1 MSLKNQPPS
10 GVPAGGTNPGVPSPR
25 GPNSE
30 GHNQGAPDPERKHQD
45 LVDDPAWREELLAA
59 RTRIAGIAVRTPLI
73 PSPALSERLGAE
85 VYLKL
90 ETLQPTGSFKLRGA
104 ASKVVRLAASDR
116 PGHGRPAGAP
126 ASDPAPLRPVPG
138 VVTFS
143 TGNHGRAVAYVARR
157 LGLRA
162 VVCVS
167 EGVPPVKLEAIRR
180 LGAELVFA
188 PTQDDAE
195 ALCARLAAEQELV
208 PVHPFDDPHVIAGQG
223 TVGLEILDDLPDV
236 DAVIVPLS
244 GGGLLSGVGLALRH
258 FAPGGVAGPHGFL
271 GPGTG
276 GSGPSGTPET
286 GGLGISGQQPSAVAP
301 ATPPAAGQAS
311 GALPPPVQL
320 IGVSMERGPVMF
332 HSLRAGRPVTLP
344 EEPSLADSLLG
355 GIGLDNRWTFRL
367 VSELA
372 TDAMLVS
379 EETIARAM
387 TFMLEEHGLLVEG
400 GAATAVAALLETAMP
415 EPAASPAGSEACDS
429 RVPPD
434 RHVPSDRRVRSLRG
448 AFPWRP
454 EGPLPKPRRIV
465 VVVTGRNVD
474 PRRVVSG

>member
-1 MSLKNQPPS
+1 MRN
-10 GVPAGGTNPGVPSPR
+10 PANPGRIPDQTPGGPATGSPAE
-25 GPNSE
+25 PC
-30 GHNQGAPDPERKHQD
+30 
-45 LVDDPAWREELLAA
+45 WREELLAA
-59 RTRIAGIAVRTPLI
+59 RRRIAGIALPTPLI
-73 PSPALSERLGAE
+73 PSPALSERTEAE

-104 ASKVVRLAASDR
+104 TNKLVRLLESTSESSR
-116 PGHGRPAGAP
+116 
-126 ASDPAPLRPVPG
+126 VPG

-195 ALCARLAAEQELV
+195 ALCARLAAEQGLV
-208 PVHPFDDPHVIAGQG
+208 PVHPFDDPDVIAGQG

-236 DAVIVPLS
+236 EAVVVPLS

-258 FAPGGVAGPHGFL
+258 FAPGGVARPQGIAE
-271 GPGTG
+271 PGG
-276 GSGPSGTPET
+276 RASSR
-286 GGLGISGQQPSAVAP
+286 
-301 ATPPAAGQAS
+301 PAAAT
-311 GALPPPVQL
+311 GARQSVTAPQL

-332 HSLRAGRPVTLP
+332 HSLRAGRPITLP

-367 VSELA
+367 VRDLA
-372 TDAMLVS
+372 TDVVLVS
-379 EETIARAM
+379 EEAIARAM
-387 TFMLEEHGLLVEG
+387 AFMLEEHGLLVEG
-400 GAATAVAALLETAMP
+400 GAATAVAALLES
-415 EPAASPAGSEACDS
+415 AAA
-429 RVPPD
+429 PPD
-434 RHVPSDRRVRSLRG
+434 SGTSDRRVESLRG
-448 AFPWRP
+448 VLPWRP
-454 EGPLPKPRRIV
+454 EGPRPKPRRVV

-474 PRRVVSG
+474 PRRVVSGEPLLQIPKSRGLPQP

>member
-10 GVPAGGTNPGVPSPR
+10 GVPAGGTNPGAPSPR
-25 GPNSE
+25 GPNPE
-30 GHNQGAPDPERKHQD
+30 GHNQGDPDPERKHQD
-45 LVDDPAWREELLAA
+45 LVDDPSWREELLAA

-180 LGAELVFA
+180 LGAELAFA

-195 ALCARLAAEQELV
+195 ALCARLAAEQGLV
-208 PVHPFDDPHVIAGQG
+208 PVHPFDDPDVIAGHG

-244 GGGLLSGVGLALRH
+244 GGGLLSGVGLALWH
-258 FAPGGVAGPHGFL
+258 FAPGGVARPQGIL
-271 GPGTG
+271 APGG
-276 GSGPSGTPET
+276 RASSR
-286 GGLGISGQQPSAVAP
+286 
-301 ATPPAAGQAS
+301 PAAAA
-311 GALPPPVQL
+311 GARQSVTAPQL

-332 HSLRAGRPVTLP
+332 HSLRAGRPITLP

-355 GIGLDNRWTFRL
+355 GIGLDNRWTFQL

-372 TDAMLVS
+372 TDAVLVS
-379 EETIARAM
+379 EEAIARAM

-400 GAATAVAALLETAMP
+400 GAATAVAALME
-415 EPAASPAGSEACDS
+415 AAATPPDS
-429 RVPPD
+429 KASD
-434 RHVPSDRRVRSLRG
+434 RHVPSDRRVQSLRG
-448 AFPWRP
+448 VFPWRP

>member
-1 MSLKNQPPS
+1 MSLTNQPPL
-10 GVPAGGTNPGVPSPR
+10 GVPAGGTNPGAPSPR
-25 GPNSE
+25 DANPE
-30 GHNQGAPDPERKHQD
+30 APNQGAPDPERQH
-45 LVDDPAWREELLAA
+45 LADDPAWREELLAA
-59 RTRIAGIAVRTPLI
+59 RARIAGIAVRTPLI

-104 ASKVVRLAASDR
+104 ASKVVRLAVSDR

-126 ASDPAPLRPVPG
+126 ASDPAPRRPVPG

-167 EGVPPVKLEAIRR
+167 QGVPPLKLEAIRR

-195 ALCARLAAEQELV
+195 ALCARLAAEQGLV
-208 PVHPFDDPHVIAGQG
+208 PVHPFDDPDVIAGQG

-258 FAPGGVAGPHGFL
+258 VGRGGTGDPPGVAVTQPA
-271 GPGTG
+271 GTT
-276 GSGPSGTPET
+276 SPR
-286 GGLGISGQQPSAVAP
+286 
-301 ATPPAAGQAS
+301 PAAAAG
-311 GALPPPVQL
+311 LRRPVTAPQL

-332 HSLRAGRPVTLP
+332 HSLRAGQPITLP
-344 EEPSLADSLLG
+344 EEPSLADSLVG

-372 TDAMLVS
+372 TDAVLVS
-379 EETIARAM
+379 EEAIARAM
-387 TFMLEEHGLLVEG
+387 AFMLEEHGLLVEG
-400 GAATAVAALLETAMP
+400 GAATAVAALLEAGREMGPHREAVRETAGGISC
-415 EPAASPAGSEACDS
+415 EGGNGAGGAAAGGRRSPATLHG
-429 RVPPD
+429 V
-434 RHVPSDRRVRSLRG
+434 
-448 AFPWRP
+448 FPWAL
-454 EGPLPKPRRIV
+454 GSPLPKPRQMV

-474 PRRVVSG
+474 PRKAAAFVRDDPARR

>member
-1 MSLKNQPPS
+1 MRN
-10 GVPAGGTNPGVPSPR
+10 PADPGRIPDQTPGGPETGSPAE
-25 GPNSE
+25 PC
-30 GHNQGAPDPERKHQD
+30 
-45 LVDDPAWREELLAA
+45 WREELLAA
-59 RTRIAGIAVRTPLI
+59 RRRIAGIALPTPLI
-73 PSPALSERLGAE
+73 PSPALSERTEAE

-104 ASKVVRLAASDR
+104 TNKLVRLLESTSESSR
-116 PGHGRPAGAP
+116 
-126 ASDPAPLRPVPG
+126 VPG

-167 EGVPPVKLEAIRR
+167 GGVPPVKLEAIRR

-195 ALCARLAAEQELV
+195 ALCARLAAEQGLV
-208 PVHPFDDPHVIAGQG
+208 PVHPFDDPDVIAGQG

-258 FAPGGVAGPHGFL
+258 FGRGGTGDPPGVAV
-271 GPGTG
+271 T
-276 GSGPSGTPET
+276 E
-286 GGLGISGQQPSAVAP
+286 P
-301 ATPPAAGQAS
+301 ARTTSPRPAAAAG
-311 GALPPPVQL
+311 LRRPVTAPQL

-332 HSLRAGRPVTLP
+332 HSLRAGQPITLP
-344 EEPSLADSLLG
+344 EEPSLADSLVG

-372 TDAMLVS
+372 TDAVLVS
-379 EETIARAM
+379 EEAIARAM
-387 TFMLEEHGLLVEG
+387 AFMLEEHGLLVEG
-400 GAATAVAALLETAMP
+400 GAATAVAALLEAGREVGPHREAVRETGGGTSREGGNGAGG
-415 EPAASPAGSEACDS
+415 AAAGGRRSPATLHG
-429 RVPPD
+429 V
-434 RHVPSDRRVRSLRG
+434 
-448 AFPWRP
+448 FPWAP
-454 EGPLPKPRRIV
+454 GSPLPKPRQMV

-474 PRRVVSG
+474 PRKVAAFVRDDPARR